1 MSYTYSNCTELI
13 GVSYLCY
20 ILQVTINS
28 HVVELASVATDY
40 KFQGRSERCIIL
52 SMMLPGCPRPRLDV
66 HGLYVLLTRTT
77 RRRDSMRLVLLSEG
91 ANTLQ
96 SLRYLLELKRP
107 KDLIIFLRGSLV
119 ITSPIAM
126 GFHGMETHGNPHIDS
141 YHGFPRVSRY
151 PW

>member
-1 MSYTYSNCTELI
+1 
-13 GVSYLCY
+13 LCY

-40 KFQGRSERCIIL
+40 KFQGGSERCIIL
-52 SMMLPGCPRPRLDV
+52 SMMLPGCTRPRLDV

-77 RRRDSMRLVLLSEG
+77 RGLDGMRLLLSEG

-107 KDLIIFLRGSLV
+107 RDLIIFLRGYDLNGSWQEEQAKEAYRTL
-119 ITSPIAM
+119 AAQ
-126 GFHGMETHGNPHIDS
+126 
-141 YHGFPRVSRY
+141 
-151 PW
+151 